1 LLKGGHRIAEFD
13 YPDEQ
18 WFYYQMAERF
28 GWTPDQVDN
37 LPANT
42 ADWIMAI
49 AVTVEEVKAER
60 IDPK

>member
-1 LLKGGHRIAEFD
+1 LIEGGERNPAFD

-18 WFYYQMAERF
+18 WLYYMMADKF

-42 ADWIMAI
+42 ADWLLAI
-49 AVTVEEVKAER
+49 SATVEQTKAER
-60 IDPK
+60 MSK